1 MTCNTKLMVKVKLM
15 ICFRKRLAPVGF
27 KVGKRG
33 DWKVFV
39 IPEYKIIASQI
50 ALEHKQGIKQNE
62 RTLVHV

>member
-1 MTCNTKLMVKVKLM
+1 MTCKKKLALKVKVM

-33 DWKVFV
+33 DWKFVV

-50 ALEHKQGIKQNE
+50 ALEHKQGIKQNK